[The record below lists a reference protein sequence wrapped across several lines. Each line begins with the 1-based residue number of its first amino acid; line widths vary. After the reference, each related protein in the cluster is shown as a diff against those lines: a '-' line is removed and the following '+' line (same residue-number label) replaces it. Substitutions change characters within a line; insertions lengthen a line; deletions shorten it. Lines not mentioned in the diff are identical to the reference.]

1 MIYTVQAQSAI
12 AAAKKAAKEFKHP
25 YVGTEHLL
33 LGLLRTRTG
42 VAAQVM
48 AENGVNEENMTK
60 VIRELLSVS
69 VETVSASTPEI
80 SPRLDYILDLS
91 KEEAYHLRSE
101 KIGTEH
107 MLLAIIRENECA
119 AAKIL
124 QTLGSNLQKMVQDI
138 LYIEGADPRD
148 YQEEHAGGKGKGEV
162 LEQYGTDLTAQ
173 ASEGKLDPVIG
184 REEEINRLMQILSRR
199 TKNNPCLVGEP
210 GVGKTAVIEALAMRI
225 ANGMVPESMKEKR
238 IVSMDLAGM
247 VAGSKYR
254 GEFEERMK
262 RLIQDVKASGDVI
275 LFLDEV
281 HTIIGAGGAEG
292 ALNAA
297 NILKPSL
304 ARGEVQL
311 IGATTI
317 AEYRKHIE
325 KDAALERRFQPVT
338 IEEPSEE
345 DRKSVV

>member
-12 AAAKKAAKEFKHP
+12 AAAIKAAKEFKHP

-124 QTLGSNLQKMVQDI
+124 QTLGSILQ
-138 LYIEGADPRD
+138 
-148 YQEEHAGGKGKGEV
+148 
-162 LEQYGTDLTAQ
+162 
-173 ASEGKLDPVIG
+173 
-184 REEEINRLMQILSRR
+184 
-199 TKNNPCLVGEP
+199 
-210 GVGKTAVIEALAMRI
+210 
-225 ANGMVPESMKEKR
+225 
-238 IVSMDLAGM
+238 
-247 VAGSKYR
+247 
-254 GEFEERMK
+254 
-262 RLIQDVKASGDVI
+262 
-275 LFLDEV
+275 
-281 HTIIGAGGAEG
+281 
-292 ALNAA
+292 
-297 NILKPSL
+297 
-304 ARGEVQL
+304 
-311 IGATTI
+311 
-317 AEYRKHIE
+317 
-325 KDAALERRFQPVT
+325 
-338 IEEPSEE
+338 
-345 DRKSVV
+345 